1 MLTLLPTIVLLCGKV
16 NFRNLSRYSDLSEKT
31 YRRHY
36 SQAFNFIGLNA
47 GFIERGIRAS
57 ANQIAVM
64 DCSFIAKSGNATS
77 GLDWFYNSSASRS
90 EKGLEISVLAVV
102 DVEAHRGYTLSLQQ
116 TPANPIAFA
125 HRRKPSNNRSAQA
138 DKTIRVDATLLPQI
152 KAHLDQLP
160 PKAKPIQS
168 EDAQMTRIDH
178 YLTHL
183 KQSQPYLPKSLK
195 YLVVDGFYSKQKF
208 VDGVCQTGLEMI
220 GKLRIDANLRYLYD
234 GPQQH
239 RGRPRTYDG
248 KVDLNHLTRFT
259 WVGELEANLNLYSTV
274 VWHVS
279 LKRKLRIACLVDTR
293 KPGKTGLV
301 LLFSTDVDLE
311 AEQIIVNYKARFQ
324 IEFIF
329 REAKQ
334 FTGLCDCQ
342 SRDAQKLDFHFN
354 AALSAL
360 NLARYDAQLRQTSVD
375 SLHRAPPFSMAS
387 HKRVAFNDHLL
398 ERFIAKLDLN
408 PTLIKSNPNYEN
420 LRTYG
425 ILAS

>member
-1 MLTLLPTIVLLCGKV
+1 
-16 NFRNLSRYSDLSEKT
+16 
-31 YRRHY
+31 
-36 SQAFNFIGLNA
+36 
-47 GFIERGIRAS
+47 
-57 ANQIAVM
+57 
-64 DCSFIAKSGNATS
+64 
-77 GLDWFYNSSASRS
+77 
-90 EKGLEISVLAVV
+90 
-102 DVEAHRGYTLSLQQ
+102 
-116 TPANPIAFA
+116 
-125 HRRKPSNNRSAQA
+125 
-138 DKTIRVDATLLPQI
+138 
-152 KAHLDQLP
+152 
-160 PKAKPIQS
+160 
-168 EDAQMTRIDH
+168 MT
-178 YLTHL
+178 
-183 KQSQPYLPKSLK
+183 
-195 YLVVDGFYSKQKF
+195 
-208 VDGVCQTGLEMI
+208 E
-220 GKLRIDANLRYLYD
+220 
-234 GPQQH
+234 PQQQ

-248 KVDLNHLTRFT
+248 KVNLNHLTRFT
-259 WVGELEANLNLYSTV
+259 WVRELEANLNLYSTV

-354 AALSAL
+354 ASLSAL
-360 NLARYDAQLRQTSVD
+360 NLARYDAQLRQPSVD

-408 PTLIKSNPNYEN
+408 PTLIKSHPNYQN
-420 LRTYG
+420 LRAYG